1 MPAILIK
8 GVPAELHRQLKE
20 DAAQHHRSMARH
32 ALALIEEGLAG
43 AQDLA
48 FPHPEKP
55 RRPFTRTV
63 LSRAIKEG
71 RT

>member
-8 GVPAELHRQLKE
+8 GVPAALHRQLKE
-20 DAAQHHRSMARH
+20 AAVQHHRSMARH

-48 FPHPEKP
+48 FPSPEKP
-55 RRPFTRTV
+55 RRPFTQPM
-63 LSRAIKEG
+63 LARAIKAG